1 MTRSLVT
8 GGAGFIGS
16 HLAARL
22 LRQGDDVR
30 VLDNLRRGSRE
41 ALMQRG
47 GAGQIE
53 LIEGDV
59 RDSATLR
66 AAAAGCTRIFHL
78 AAQSNVIGAL
88 DDPEYSFTTNV
99 GGTFNVLRCA
109 VDLHTDRVVFTS
121 SREVYGEALYV
132 PVDEDHPLRAKNPYG
147 ASKLAGEA
155 YCRTFAHCYDLDVAI
170 VRLANVYGAGDSERV
185 IPLWLDLAAAGEPLQ
200 VFGGDQVLDFV
211 WVDTVVDALVVAGDR
226 GIDAP
231 TNIGSGT
238 GTPILELAQRVLDAT
253 GSKAAVVRVAPRN
266 AEVSRFVAD
275 VSRMRAL
282 GIAPDADPLAH
293 LAELAAPPAAA
304 ART

>member
-1 MTRSLVT
+1 MRCLVT

-16 HLAARL
+16 HLVARL
-22 LRQGDDVR
+22 LQEGDEVR
-30 VLDNLRRGSRE
+30 VLDNLRRGTRE
-41 ALMQRG
+41 APDVHA
-47 GAGQIE
+47 AGRADEFID
-53 LIEGDV
+53 GDV

-66 AAAAGCTRIFHL
+66 AAAAGCDRIFHL

-88 DDPEYSFTTNV
+88 DDPDYSFTTNV

-109 VDLHTDRVVFTS
+109 VDLGVRRVVFTS

-155 YCRTFAHCYDLDVAI
+155 YCRTFAHCYGLDVAI
-170 VRLANVYGAGDSERV
+170 VRLANVYGPGDRDRV
-185 IPLWLDLAAAGEPLQ
+185 IPLWLGQAAAGRALE

-211 WVDTVVDALVVAGDR
+211 WIDTVVGALILAGER
-226 GIDAP
+226 GLASP

-238 GTPILELAQRVLDAT
+238 GTPILELAQRVLDVT
-253 GSKAAVVRVAPRN
+253 GSKAAVVRTAPRN
-266 AEVSRFVAD
+266 AEVSHFVAD

-282 GIAPDADPLAH
+282 GIVPDADPLAH
-293 LAELAAPPAAA
+293 LAELAAVPAPVT
-304 ART
+304 R